1 MYAKSDKMP
10 FDLTERQIKL
20 LEAIINEHLESSE
33 PVGSQT
39 IVERYKMPY
48 SAATIRNEMA
58 SLMELGF
65 LLMSHTSSGRKPTPL
80 AYRFFIQELLEE
92 TDLPVLQEVAIKQR
106 LWPVRFE
113 VEKLLKQAALA
124 LSDTTHELAFATT
137 NDGYS
142 VYTGVAN
149 ILDYAEYWDINIAKN
164 ALSILDRFELMNNI
178 LNKASYG
185 EKEVSILMGDEME
198 IEGLNE
204 STFVF
209 SKYETRGKSGF
220 IGILGPSRMKYGNV
234 IPTVRY
240 VKNLVEEL
248 TSGW

>member
-1 MYAKSDKMP
+1 MP
-10 FDLTERQIKL
+10 FDLTDRQTKL
-20 LEAIINEHLESSE
+20 LEAIINEYLESSE
-33 PVGSQT
+33 AVGSQT
-39 IVERYKMPY
+39 IVERYHIPC

-58 SLMELGF
+58 DLMERGF

-106 LWPVRFE
+106 MWPVRFE
-113 VEKLLKQAALA
+113 TEKLLKQASLA
-124 LSDTTHELAFATT
+124 LSDATHELAFATT
-137 NDGYS
+137 NDGFS
-142 VYTGVAN
+142 LYTGVAN
-149 ILDYAEYWDINIAKN
+149 MLDYVEFWDINIAKN
-164 ALSILDRFELMNNI
+164 ALTILDRFEIMNDI

-185 EKEVSILMGDEME
+185 EKEISILMGDEMGTA
-198 IEGLNE
+198 GLEE

-209 SKYETRGKSGF
+209 SKYDTRGKSGF
-220 IGILGPSRMKYGNV
+220 VGILGPSRMKYGNV